1 MPIAELDNASP
12 SEGEDCGFESRWARQ
27 DSVIIFLVLVYVILL
42 HCTQRILYAYNF
54 DVIDLLCHADRM

>member
-27 DSVIIFLVLVYVILL
+27 DCHTIILAVVYARHYCNTVSYEKKNHFLSGPFI
-42 HCTQRILYAYNF
+42 IYA
-54 DVIDLLCHADRM
+54 